1 MIYHHDSLWSS
12 SSSALSWII
21 FFYECIYFYEC
32 GVPDSFMNLF
42 LILILVQ
49 FSSSR
54 YCKLP
59 DSMRFCSVDMIW
71 RRQQKQN
78 MLCKMPTYGRSHAIQ
93 IQFEFQSPIMGQIA
107 ARISISKDC
116 GKLSHKSQQSIICC
130 IKFLMITATGLRF
143 YTIDQELRRWG
154 KLFRS
159 TNSDLHEE
167 TCFSFLK

>member
-1 MIYHHDSLWSS
+1 MIYHHDSLW

-21 FFYECIYFYEC
+21 FFYECIYFYSC
-32 GVPDSFMNLF
+32 GVSDSFLNLF
-42 LILILVQ
+42 LILILVL
-49 FSSSR
+49 FSSSWYR
-54 YCKLP
+54 IP
-59 DSMRFCSVDMIW
+59 WDCSVDMIW

-116 GKLSHKSQQSIICC
+116 GKLSHKSQQSKICC
-130 IKFLMITATGLRF
+130 IKSLMITATGLRF

-159 TNSDLHEE
+159 TNSDLHEQ